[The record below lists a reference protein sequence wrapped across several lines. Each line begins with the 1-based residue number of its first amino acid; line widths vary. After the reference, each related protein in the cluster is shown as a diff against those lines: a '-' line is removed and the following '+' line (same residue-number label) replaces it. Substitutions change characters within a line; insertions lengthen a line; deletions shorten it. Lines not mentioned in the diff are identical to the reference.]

1 MAAYRLEIVTPSGT
15 VYSGSVES
23 LQAPGSLGSFGVLPR
38 HAPMIAGIATGPL
51 AFTEAGAGEGRAT
64 MACSGGFVEVLGDRV
79 TVLAETAEFGDEIDL
94 GRAEAAGARARQ
106 RLAQQSGVDRAR
118 AEAALARALV
128 RIRIAGGY

>member
-1 MAAYRLEIVTPSGT
+1 MAAYQLEIVTPSGT

-23 LQAPGSLGSFGVLPR
+23 LQAPGGQGSFGVLAR
-38 HAPMIAGIATGPL
+38 HAPMIAGMTTGSL
-51 AFTEAGAGEGRAT
+51 AFTEAGAGEGRV

-94 GRAEAAGARARQ
+94 GRAEAAAARARQ

-128 RIRIAGGY
+128 RIRIVGGY

>member
-1 MAAYRLEIVTPSGT
+1 MAAYQLEIVTPSGT

-23 LQAPGSLGSFGVLPR
+23 LQAPGGQGSFGVLAR
-38 HAPMIAGIATGPL
+38 HAPMIAGMATGPL
-51 AFTEAGAGEGRAT
+51 AFTEAGAGGRA

-79 TVLAETAEFGDEIDL
+79 TVLAETAEFGDGIDL
-94 GRAEAAGARARQ
+94 ARAEAARDRARQ
-106 RLAQQSGVDRAR
+106 RLARQRGVDRAR